1 MTFKDW
7 NSSIYENGIHHVA
20 NIRLGLEFCYLFS
33 AENSDKL
40 GQQKIIITSTDVA
53 CFPEF
58 SIVSVGSRIGIIN
71 TIASAAAYI
80 LTWIGTVMML
90 YLMS

>member
-7 NSSIYENGIHHVA
+7 NSSIYENGIHYVA
-20 NIRLGLEFCYLFS
+20 NMRLGLEFCYLFS
-33 AENSDKL
+33 AENSDML
-40 GQQKIIITSTDVA
+40 GLQKIIITSTDVA

-58 SIVSVGSRIGIIN
+58 SIVSVGSRIGIVN
-71 TIASAAAYI
+71 TIASAAVYI
-80 LTWIGTVMML
+80 LTFGTVMML